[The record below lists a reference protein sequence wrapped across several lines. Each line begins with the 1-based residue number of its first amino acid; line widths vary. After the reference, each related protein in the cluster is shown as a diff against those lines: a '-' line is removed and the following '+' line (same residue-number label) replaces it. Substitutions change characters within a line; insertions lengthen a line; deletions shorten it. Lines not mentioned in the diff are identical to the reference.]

1 MRQARSFHRFRAPL
15 SRDSAPG
22 EGPGAW
28 REASDATG
36 ARGNFFRAVPE
47 KNRSR
52 GGPDASGASGRG
64 LSRKRFPGRLNL
76 FQATMLEWRDQ
87 HPYNAV
93 HAVRIARPL
102 DAAALARAIDAELS
116 GSGLTGLELDRTRG
130 RYAWRGGPAA
140 TVLETVEPGADWQA
154 SLAQAFERHLN
165 APFAREGRLD
175 PFRFFVM
182 PVGADFF
189 LGLAYDHFVAGGDS
203 IIVLLNAI
211 ADRYAGTPA
220 AAAPL
225 RLYPRTHARL
235 FARHP
240 IRFLRGLARLPG
252 LAASCRRTLR
262 QRYRA
267 IGDGHNAF
275 TFFTLDAA
283 RYAALRRAAREWGV
297 TFNDTLIALLLLA
310 QDAVLPERDMRKR
323 RHELAV
329 ASIVNLRRE
338 HGDDA
343 RATFGQ
349 FLSSFRVSHPV
360 PRGITLREL
369 ASDVHRATARIKREK
384 LYLTTLFA
392 MAADRMLGRFQTP
405 EQRIGVYAK
414 NYPVGAGVSSINVGA
429 LWRGVDA
436 GAAPLYVRGVPTG
449 PLSPLVVAVTTS
461 GDALCAGI
469 SYRTAAIERD
479 VVDRIQAD
487 IRKRIDSLA

>member
-15 SRDSAPG
+15 TRDSAAG
-22 EGPGAW
+22 EGPAAW
-28 REASDATG
+28 REASDASG
-36 ARGNFFRAVPE
+36 PRGNFFHVVA
-47 KNRSR
+47 KISRSR
-52 GGPDASGASGRG
+52 GGPDTPRAPGRA
-64 LSRKRFPGRLNL
+64 LARRRLPGRLNL

-93 HAVRIARPL
+93 HAVRIERPL
-102 DAAALARAIDAELS
+102 DCAALARAIDTELS
-116 GSGLTGLELDRTRG
+116 DRGLTGLELDRAHG

-140 TVLETVEPGADWQA
+140 TVLETLDPGADWQA

-165 APFAREGRLD
+165 APFARDGRLD
-175 PFRFFVM
+175 PFRFFAM
-182 PVGADFF
+182 PAGAGFF

-211 ADRYAGTPA
+211 VDRYAGAPA

-225 RLYPRTHARL
+225 RLYPPTHARL

-240 IRFLRGLARLPG
+240 IRFLRGIARLPG

-262 QRYRA
+262 PRYRA
-267 IGDGHNAF
+267 IEDGHNAF
-275 TFFTLDAA
+275 KFFTLDAA
-283 RYAALRRAAREWGV
+283 RYRALHRAAREWGV
-297 TFNDTLIALLLLA
+297 TLNDALIALLLLA
-310 QDAVLPERDMRKR
+310 QDAALPERDMRKR

-369 ASDVHRATARIKREK
+369 ACDVHRTTERIKREK

-429 LWRGVDA
+429 LWRGAD
-436 GAAPLYVRGVPTG
+436 GATPLYVRGVPTG
-449 PLSPLVVAVTTS
+449 PLAPLVVAVTTS

-469 SYRTAAIERD
+469 SYRTAAIGRD
-479 VVDRIQAD
+479 VVDRIEAD
-487 IRKRIDSLA
+487 IRTRIDTLA